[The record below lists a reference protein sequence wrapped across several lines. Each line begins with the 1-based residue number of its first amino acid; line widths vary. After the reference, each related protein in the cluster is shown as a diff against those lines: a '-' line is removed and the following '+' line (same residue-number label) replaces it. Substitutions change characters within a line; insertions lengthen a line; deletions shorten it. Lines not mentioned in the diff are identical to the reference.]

1 MENEL
6 RQDISRLLDLT
17 TEIRECVRYLKE
29 HRNLF
34 EGEPMLDF
42 SEVCELLHQ
51 SERQVRR
58 YREQGRLVGF
68 NIGRRRMYLHSEVKE
83 FIRRMHR
90 QGKLDD
96 TTDTLE

>member
-1 MENEL
+1 MENQL
-6 RQDISRLLDLT
+6 RQDISRLLELT
-17 TEIRECVRYLKE
+17 KDIREGIRYLQE

-83 FIRRMHR
+83 FIRRMR
-90 QGKLDD
+90 CQGKLED

>member
-6 RQDISRLLDLT
+6 RQDLSRLLDLT
-17 TEIRECVRYLKE
+17 LEIREGIRYLKE

-58 YREQGRLVGF
+58 FREQERLVGF

-83 FIRRMHR
+83 FIRQMHR
-90 QGKLDD
+90 
-96 TTDTLE
+96 